1 MSITR
6 AVVVEKED
14 LGEQGSGATHRPGS
28 GFPKPD
34 PVRFAR
40 FKKTDRKTGQTG
52 RYTGRLGLPWFL
64 RSG

>member
-1 MSITR
+1 MDLY
-6 AVVVEKED
+6 VPQVEGAEPMPLID
-14 LGEQGSGATHRPGS
+14 LLDA

-34 PVRFAR
+34 PVQFAR

-52 RYTGRLGLPWFL
+52 RYTRRLGLPWFL